1 MKITDELVEKLY
13 LEYNQQYFDNILPI
27 NIHVCVSNKL
37 DVMGKFVSLS
47 DTYNFDDEGDLGI
60 ILNSSYNYTDE
71 ALKLTL
77 LHEMVHEYLLFTNK
91 GEYEK
96 DDPHGEMFVSKCN
109 EISTKHN
116 ITQFHRSNI
125 IDNIPLLNN
134 RNFHVITITTDDNKL
149 LIGRLKNK
157 TWVKYFK
164 EYFNSPHS
172 ENQNLVEAKFYI
184 GKSHALKQFNTNNDI
199 TLSVDE
205 IDKDRFNN
213 ELLPWLKEI

>member
-37 DVMGKFVSLS
+37 DVMGKFISLS
-47 DTYNFDDEGDLGI
+47 DTYNFDEQLDLGI

-77 LHEMVHEYLLFTNK
+77 LHEMVHGYLLLTNK
-91 GEYEK
+91 DEYEK

-116 ITQFHRSNI
+116 IAQFHRSNI

-157 TWVKYFK
+157 TLVKYFK
-164 EYFNSPHS
+164 KYFNSPHS

-213 ELLPWLKEI
+213 ELIPWLKEI

>member
-1 MKITDELVEKLY
+1 MKITNELVEKLY
-13 LEYNQQYFDNILPI
+13 LGYNQQYFDNILPI

-164 EYFNSPHS
+164 GYFNSPHS

>member
-27 NIHVCVSNKL
+27 NIHVCVSDKL

-47 DTYNFDDEGDLGI
+47 GTYNFDDEGDLGI

-77 LHEMVHEYLLFTNK
+77 LHEMVHEYLLLTNK
-91 GEYEK
+91 DEYEK

-164 EYFNSPHS
+164 GYFNSPHS